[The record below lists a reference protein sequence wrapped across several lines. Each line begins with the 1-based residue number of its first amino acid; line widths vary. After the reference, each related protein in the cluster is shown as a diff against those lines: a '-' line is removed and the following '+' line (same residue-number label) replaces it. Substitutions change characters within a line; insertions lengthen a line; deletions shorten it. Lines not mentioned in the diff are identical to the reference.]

1 MTPGAE
7 NEVDQ
12 VVTNAPRSSRTLPKT
27 PSGIRGLDEI
37 TGGGLPRGRPTLI
50 CGSAGCGKTLFG
62 MEFLVKGAT
71 EFGEPGVFL
80 SFEESE
86 EELAQNVRSLGF
98 DLDRLVAEG
107 KLGVDY
113 VHVDRSEIEENGEYD
128 LEGLFIRLGL
138 AIDSIGA
145 KRVVLDTLETLFG
158 GLSNEA
164 ILRAELRRLFRWL
177 KDKGVTAV
185 ITAERGDGTLT
196 RQGLEEYVSDCVIL
210 LDHRVHDQVSTRRLR
225 VVKYRGT
232 RHGTNEYPFLI
243 DEDGI
248 AVLPV
253 TSLGLQHEASDE
265 RVSSGVPR
273 LDAMLGG
280 RGYYRGSSILVSG
293 TAGTGKTSLAG
304 HFADAACRRG
314 ERCLYFAFEESQ
326 SQVVRNIRSI
336 GLDLQQWIDRGLLRF
351 HATRPTFHGLEMHL
365 ATMLKLV
372 RDVRPRVVV
381 VDPISNML
389 GAGTAGE
396 AQAMLLRL
404 VDSLKLQQI
413 TTLFTSLT
421 SAGDASLEQTD
432 VGISSIIDT
441 WILLRDIELGG
452 ERNRGM
458 YVLKSRGMAHSNQI
472 REFLLTDR
480 GIELRDVYVG
490 PEGVLTGS
498 MRLAQEARE
507 RAAALAR
514 RREAERKRREF
525 ERRRSAIEAQIAALR
540 GELEAIGEVADESA
554 EELRLSEQ
562 QSEHDRA
569 SMARSR
575 QADGDGT
582 LGRGISTEGEV
593 PWGTP
598 LIHRCWGRSR
608 HSAST
613 RSSRCGSTWRA
624 RRPSRSPPWRTSS
637 GSARSTSPD
646 GTPSK

>member
-12 VVTNAPRSSRTLPKT
+12 VVTNAPRLSRTLPKT

-62 MEFLVKGAT
+62 IEFLVKGAT

-145 KRVVLDTLETLFG
+145 RRVVLDTIETLFG

-164 ILRAELRRLFRWL
+164 LLRAELRRLFRWL

-210 LDHRVHDQVSTRRLR
+210 LDHRVHDQISTRRLR

-314 ERCLYFAFEESQ
+314 EQCLYFAFEESQ
-326 SQVVRNIRSI
+326 SQAVRNARSI

-372 RDVRPRVVV
+372 RDVGPRVVV

-396 AQAMLLRL
+396 TQVMLLRL

-413 TTLFTSLT
+413 TALFTSLT

-432 VGISSIIDT
+432 LGISSLIDT

-452 ERNRGM
+452 ERNRGI

-472 REFLLTDR
+472 REFLLTDH
-480 GIELRDVYVG
+480 GIELQDVYIG

-514 RREAERKRREF
+514 KREEERKRREF

-540 GELEAIGEVADESA
+540 GELEAIGEKT
-554 EELRLSEQ
+554 EEFRLSEEQ
-562 QSEHDRA
+562 HEHDRA

-575 QADGDGT
+575 QADGNGT
-582 LGRGISTEGEV
+582 LERGISREGE
-593 PWGTP
+593 GHGER
-598 LIHRCWGRSR
+598 L
-608 HSAST
+608 
-613 RSSRCGSTWRA
+613 
-624 RRPSRSPPWRTSS
+624 
-637 GSARSTSPD
+637 
-646 GTPSK
+646 